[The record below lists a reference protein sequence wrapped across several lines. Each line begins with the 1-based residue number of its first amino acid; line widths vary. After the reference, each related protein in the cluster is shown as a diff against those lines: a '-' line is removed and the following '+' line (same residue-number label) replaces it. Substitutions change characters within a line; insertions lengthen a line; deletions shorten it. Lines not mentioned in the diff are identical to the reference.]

1 MQSQSRRI
9 GSHDIRTL
17 LVAPYEVTKY
27 YYPNIGQGRPLAEM
41 PWPPHQLLDDT
52 RLLLSLAR
60 GGDDGIPL
68 SANAV
73 IVPKSLSFI
82 TRSIPWGSHSEPLS
96 HFSPE
101 IIEFEMRVA
110 DTRLQQFTVLNDETK
125 DRLRIVMKRLND
137 AKIDSDYVNKF
148 INLRVCLE
156 NLFLAEDELY
166 QLTRKLKKRI
176 SQHSDLTETEVENY
190 YSEMSTAV
198 HNGRLPE
205 NPSTPIPK
213 IIQLIKKRIVSVL
226 ETGTYPNW

>member
-1 MQSQSRRI
+1 
-9 GSHDIRTL
+9 
-17 LVAPYEVTKY
+17 
-27 YYPNIGQGRPLAEM
+27 
-41 PWPPHQLLDDT
+41 
-52 RLLLSLAR
+52 
-60 GGDDGIPL
+60 
-68 SANAV
+68 
-73 IVPKSLSFI
+73 
-82 TRSIPWGSHSEPLS
+82 
-96 HFSPE
+96 
-101 IIEFEMRVA
+101 
-110 DTRLQQFTVLNDETK
+110 
-125 DRLRIVMKRLND
+125 MKRLND